1 MMKKYVE
8 NYEKINCRLGEVVAW
23 IACISM
29 FLGIFKVISGTLTA
43 IAIFAPMILY
53 SIYVF
58 VSEYI
63 LVERMGYELNYEDEL
78 V

>member
-8 NYEKINCRLGEVVAW
+8 NYEKINCRLAEAVAW
-23 IACISM
+23 IAIIAV
-29 FLGIFKVISGTLTA
+29 FLGIFNIISYVLTA

-63 LVERMGYELNYEDEL
+63 LVERMGYEINYEDE